1 MDEEARASEAGAR
14 KQRVLP
20 EGAPTCQIFQLIG
33 PGKVKML
40 DPAVAGIPYRRRMAC
55 MTYDQKIN
63 RQMEQDGVTIPVWR
77 RSRVLASGLH
87 FLLPLIFKKED
98 SATRLKGYYAQ
109 FSHPSQVSQ
118 KHKHAWMCVLAGD
131 LAVSNPSVWTGSL
144 LSSHR
149 VYWCSISYPL
159 SKR

>member
-33 PGKVKML
+33 PGK
-40 DPAVAGIPYRRRMAC
+40 
-55 MTYDQKIN
+55 
-63 RQMEQDGVTIPVWR
+63 MEQDGVTIPVWR

-131 LAVSNPSVWTGSL
+131 LAVSNPSVWTVSHI
-144 LSSHR
+144 LSQRDEIRIKGLPTEFYSSPHQ
-149 VYWCSISYPL
+149 
-159 SKR
+159 

>member
-1 MDEEARASEAGAR
+1 M
-14 KQRVLP
+14 
-20 EGAPTCQIFQLIG
+20 
-33 PGKVKML
+33 
-40 DPAVAGIPYRRRMAC
+40 RRRELQRQGRGSRESFPRAP
-55 MTYDQKIN
+55 QPARSSN
-63 RQMEQDGVTIPVWR
+63 SLAQARQMEQDGVTIPVWR

-131 LAVSNPSVWTGSL
+131 LAVSNPSVWTVSHI
-144 LSSHR
+144 LSQRDEIRIKGLPTEFYSSPHQ
-149 VYWCSISYPL
+149 
-159 SKR
+159 